1 MHSEPTTAF
10 YQGLHDA
17 SIAGRL
23 LRRRPGADTAIRPSR
38 FRVPQTVVRGSVSY
52 TGSVSSQSVPDLQA
66 IAFNEGLYLW
76 TDPYLISCS
85 LVRQRRMRSLTKTAG
100 CVPKIAILERTH
112 DAATHVP
119 RASL

>member
-1 MHSEPTTAF
+1 VHSEPTTAF

-76 TDPYLISCS
+76 TDPYLIF
-85 LVRQRRMRSLTKTAG
+85 MFAG
-100 CVPKIAILERTH
+100 APKAH
-112 DAATHVP
+112 AV
-119 RASL
+119 S